1 MLSEPLYFQAYLF
14 WIQSPTHSDLKGH
27 VANLVLTTMLVC
39 DNWVTI
45 FEIDWLKYKIASLVC
60 IDHDVTYV
68 KTQCKKL
75 MFSRRWRLENVC
87 MLHVVLQV
95 SQALFFMFCYTV
107 LLEKQC
113 AYNIIKWFWL
123 MNMVALLN
131 WILNILLKAKVETGT
146 IWGLSASIFHLLIY
160 DDRGW
165 SCLEFKFK
173 LAITI

>member
-1 MLSEPLYFQAYLF
+1 MVDMWLNCPLMNMLMLSEPLYFQAYLF

-95 SQALFFMFCYTV
+95 NQAVFFMFCYTEEPSEDWV
-107 LLEKQC
+107 QAYFIYWFMMIEDDVVWSLSSNLLSPSKVINEKQ
-113 AYNIIKWFWL
+113 W
-123 MNMVALLN
+123 MV
-131 WILNILLKAKVETGT
+131 
-146 IWGLSASIFHLLIY
+146 
-160 DDRGW
+160 
-165 SCLEFKFK
+165 K
-173 LAITI
+173 L